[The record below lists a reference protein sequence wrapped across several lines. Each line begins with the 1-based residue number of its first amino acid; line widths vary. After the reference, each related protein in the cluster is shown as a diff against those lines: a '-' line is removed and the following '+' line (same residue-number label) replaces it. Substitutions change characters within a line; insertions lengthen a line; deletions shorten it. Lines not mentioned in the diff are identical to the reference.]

1 MRCRLTRQTNEWAG
15 KETASRDTHPR
26 HDADSVAME
35 RSGRQPGNMDTQM
48 NRPSANTK
56 RAFTLTELLIVVV
69 ILGIAAAVAIPMMSS
84 ASSMQ
89 LRAAAGM
96 VAADLEYAKSMS
108 ISRGQRYA
116 VVFNA
121 ANETYEIRD
130 PNNVVIKHPVNKS
143 HDYVVDFAN
152 DGRLDRVDIVSAN
165 FDGNS
170 TVKFDYLGSPFNQAD
185 GNLNSGVIT
194 LQAGGVNKTV
204 SVEPVT
210 GFISVSD

>member
-1 MRCRLTRQTNEWAG
+1 
-15 KETASRDTHPR
+15 
-26 HDADSVAME
+26 ME
-35 RSGRQPGNMDTQM
+35 S
-48 NRPSANTK
+48 
-56 RAFTLTELLIVVV
+56 AFTLAELLIVVA
-69 ILGIAAAVAIPMMSS
+69 ILGIVAAVAIPMMSS
-84 ASSMQ
+84 AASMQ

-108 ISRGQRYA
+108 ISRGQRYS

-130 PNNVVIKHPVNKS
+130 PNNAVIVHPVNKPNL
-143 HDYVVDFAN
+143 YAVDFAN

-185 GNLNSGVIT
+185 GDLNSGVVT
-194 LQAGGVNKTV
+194 LQAGGISRTI
-204 SVEPVT
+204 SVDPVT
-210 GFISVSD
+210 GFISVN

>member
-1 MRCRLTRQTNEWAG
+1 
-15 KETASRDTHPR
+15 
-26 HDADSVAME
+26 
-35 RSGRQPGNMDTQM
+35 MDIHKKC
-48 NRPSANTK
+48 PSANPEQG
-56 RAFTLTELLIVVV
+56 FTLAELLIVVA
-69 ILGIAAAVAIPMMSS
+69 ILGIVAAVAIPMMSS
-84 ASSMQ
+84 AASMQ

-108 ISRGQRYA
+108 ISRGQRYS

-130 PNNVVIKHPVNKS
+130 PNNAVIEHPVNKG
-143 HDYVVDFAN
+143 HNYAVDFAN

-165 FDGNS
+165 FDGAG

-185 GNLNSGVIT
+185 GDLNSGVVT
-194 LQAGGVNKTV
+194 LQAGGMSRTI

-210 GFISVSD
+210 GFISVN

>member
-1 MRCRLTRQTNEWAG
+1 MAY
-15 KETASRDTHPR
+15 RDVHSG
-26 HDADSVAME
+26 HGAASVATE
-35 RSGRQPGNMDTQM
+35 RSGRQPGTM
-48 NRPSANTK
+48 NAKKIHPSAN
-56 RAFTLTELLIVVV
+56 AEPGFTLTELLIVVI

-108 ISRGQRYA
+108 ISSGQRYA

-130 PNNVVIKHPVNKS
+130 PNNVVIKHPVNIS
-143 HDYVVDFAN
+143 HNYVVDFAN
-152 DGRLDRVDIVSAN
+152 DGRLNRVDIVSAN

-185 GNLNSGVIT
+185 ADLNSGVIT

-210 GFISVSD
+210 GFISVSN